1 MDLTTLMKKNR
12 PGVSLDLLKQKFG
25 GLKDLS
31 GNGQGMYDLLK
42 HLMFSAGLNHIVQ
55 VNDCETSGDWTE
67 SDNGTFDYA
76 VAATGKRVGTNC
88 LSLTATAATDGTQYV
103 QTKLINESATIPG
116 IGGRGASMDW
126 RDTDY
131 IGFWK
136 HAASSAHFGTA
147 GELKFAIVNNGVVNG
162 SLTVPGTA
170 QAAISVGGTA
180 GTVHH
185 WCEIDLRNYAR
196 DKVEAIRFY
205 GNNANTSEVTYIDD
219 IIRYKLS
226 YGNAPFYG
234 CGYPITSGVT
244 VGDGR
249 PVAWSIDG
257 LALSASAA
265 AIADL
270 GPAWLAGDASRVGT
284 AKRNTWAMIPGCQ
297 IVLIEANAA
306 TTAGDHVEWA
316 AVDSD
321 NIGLWADVTTT
332 ATGKGVAI
340 ALEAAGAQ
348 YDWIFALLTKVG
360 TSA

>member
-1 MDLTTLMKKNR
+1 MNHELTTLMKKNR

-25 GLKDLS
+25 GLVDNS

-67 SDNGTFDYA
+67 SDNGTLDYA

-88 LSLTATAATDGTQYV
+88 LSITNTAATDGTQYV
-103 QTKLINESATIPG
+103 QTKLINESATVPG

-131 IGFWK
+131 VGFWK
-136 HAASSAHFGTA
+136 HAANSAHFGTA
-147 GELKFAIVNNGVVNG
+147 GELKFAIVNDGVVNPISG
-162 SLTVPGTA
+162 VAQSAINVP
-170 QAAISVGGTA
+170 GTA

-185 WCEIDLRNYAR
+185 WCEIDLRNYDR

-205 GNNANTSEVTYIDD
+205 GNNSNTSEVAYIDD

-244 VGDGR
+244 VSDGR

-270 GPAWLAGDASRVGT
+270 GPAWLAGDSSRVGV
-284 AKRNTWAMIPGCQ
+284 AKRSVWAMVPGCQ
-297 IVLIEANAA
+297 IVLVQANAA
-306 TTAGDHVEWA
+306 TTAGDHIEWA
-316 AVDSD
+316 AVDGD

-360 TSA
+360 TST